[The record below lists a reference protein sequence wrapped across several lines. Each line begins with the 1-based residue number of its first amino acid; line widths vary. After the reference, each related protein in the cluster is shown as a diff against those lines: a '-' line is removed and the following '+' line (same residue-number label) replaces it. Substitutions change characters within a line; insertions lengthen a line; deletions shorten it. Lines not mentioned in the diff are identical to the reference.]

1 MIPRLLGALVGE
13 DFLRRKREEVEEEY
27 KRLESQIP
35 DAVRKSLQARFPNVD
50 PKELAEQHA
59 SLIEAAEQELRT
71 YYAAAKQRKRATLSH
86 LLERSNSDAA

>member
-35 DAVRKSLQARFPNVD
+35 DAVRKSLQARF
-50 PKELAEQHA
+50 
-59 SLIEAAEQELRT
+59 LRQ
-71 YYAAAKQRKRATLSH
+71 AAAGNIRRHRRRHRPHA
-86 LLERSNSDAA
+86 EP